1 MKTKYFDLIESFLND
16 QMSDAGVRKFKKS
29 LVTDPELAIEY
40 GRHMEIYKAIQD
52 SEAIKLREQLVR
64 IGRKYKNDQ
73 DTKKSVVKDRKMIYR
88 IAALILILIS
98 LTVIVYRITNTSQL
112 QDYALETG
120 DEDIY
125 TMTGECR
132 ELMTVVARQENF
144 TLIQPPDSAIY
155 LKGQTVPFLWRSG
168 LGRPISL
175 DILNRQ
181 GKLVVSF
188 SKFQDCQYEYLAMGN
203 KGVYMFRFRD
213 GEEVIKMGV
222 FYIK

>member
-1 MKTKYFDLIESFLND
+1 MKTKYFDLIENFLND
-16 QMSDAGVRKFKKS
+16 QMSDAEVRKFKKS
-29 LVTDPELAIEY
+29 LVSDPELAMEY
-40 GRHMEIYKAIQD
+40 GRHMEIYKAIKD
-52 SEAIKLREQLVR
+52 TETIKLREQLVR

-73 DTKKSVVKDRKMIYR
+73 DARKSVVKDHKIYW
-88 IAALILILIS
+88 IAALILVLIS
-98 LTVIVYRITNTSQL
+98 FTVIVYRITDTSQV
-112 QDYALETG
+112 QNYALETG

-155 LKGQTVPFLWRSG
+155 LKGQTVPFLWKSG

-213 GEEVIKMGV
+213 GEEVIKMGI